1 MPELRK
7 TPLHA
12 FNVENGARMVDFAG
26 WSMPVQYE
34 SIIDEHKATRS
45 SAGLFD
51 VSHMGEASIEG
62 PDAEAFLDSV
72 LTNDVS
78 GIEIGQAMYSLI
90 CYEHGGVVDDL
101 LVYRIAKEE
110 FLLCLNASNTQK
122 DIAWL
127 NANKDALD
135 VGISDV
141 SDSFALLALQGP
153 ETREIL
159 KDLTA
164 MNLDD
169 LGYYRFQGS
178 DVAGVSCLVCRT
190 GYTGELGVE
199 LFVAPTDADSL
210 ARSILGAGQ
219 PYSVK
224 LAGLGARDSLRL
236 EAGYAL
242 YGHEISE
249 TISPVQANLMWT
261 VKLKKASDFVGKAA
275 IRKEKE
281 TGPKRRI
288 VFFKTGG
295 RRIVRAG
302 ASVLVEGEEV
312 GSVVS
317 GAFSPILNEAIG
329 SALVSSNADDSK
341 LSVDI
346 RGNELALIP
355 TKPPFIELKP

>member
-1 MPELRK
+1 MSELKK

-12 FNVENGARMVDFAG
+12 FNVANGARMVDFAG
-26 WSMPVQYE
+26 WSMPVQYQ

-62 PDAEAFLDSV
+62 PDAEAFLDTV

-78 GIEIGQAMYSLI
+78 GMAIGQAMYTLM

-101 LVYRIAKEE
+101 LVYRIADEE
-110 FLLCLNASNTQK
+110 FLLCLNASNAEK
-122 DIAWL
+122 DVAWF
-127 NANKDALD
+127 NAKRGDFD
-135 VGISDV
+135 VEILDV

-159 KDLTA
+159 KNLTS

-178 DVAGVSCLVCRT
+178 EVAGVSCLVCRT

-199 LFVAPTDADSL
+199 LFVAPRDAESL
-210 ARSILGAGQ
+210 ARSIVNAGE

-249 TISPVQANLMWT
+249 MISPVQANLMWT
-261 VKLKKASDFVGKAA
+261 VKLKKAADFIGKEA
-275 IRKEKE
+275 IRKERE
-281 TGPKRRI
+281 AGPKRRI
-288 VFFKTGG
+288 IYFKTGG
-295 RRIVRAG
+295 RRIVRAETP
-302 ASVLVEGEEV
+302 VLAAGQEV
-312 GSVVS
+312 GTVVS

-329 SALVSSNADDSK
+329 SAWVDSAVLEAS
-341 LSVDI
+341 LSVDL
-346 RGNELALIP
+346 RGSELSLIP
-355 TKPPFIELKP
+355 TKPPFVELNP

>member
-1 MPELRK
+1 MSELRK
-7 TPLHA
+7 TPLHD
-12 FNVENGARMVDFAG
+12 FNVANEARMVDFAG
-26 WSMPVQYE
+26 WSMPVQYQ

-62 PDAEAFLDSV
+62 PQAVAFLDSV

-78 GIEIGQAMYSLI
+78 SMAIGQAMYSLM
-90 CYEHGGVVDDL
+90 CYDHGGVVDDL
-101 LVYRIAKEE
+101 LVYRIAREE
-110 FLLCLNASNTQK
+110 FLLCLNASNTVK
-122 DIAWL
+122 DVAWL
-127 NANKDALD
+127 NANKGSFD
-135 VGISDV
+135 VDISDV

-159 KDLTA
+159 KNLTA
-164 MNLDD
+164 MNLED

-199 LFVAPTDADSL
+199 LFVAPNDAESL
-210 ARSILGAGQ
+210 ARSILVAGE
-219 PYSVK
+219 PYGVK

-261 VKLKKASDFVGKAA
+261 VKLKKETDFVGKAA
-275 IRKEKE
+275 IQSEKE
-281 TGPKRRI
+281 AGPKRRI

-302 ASVLVEGEEV
+302 TPVLAGNKEV
-312 GSVVS
+312 GTVVS

-329 SALVSSNADDSK
+329 SALVSSEVENAQI
-341 LSVDI
+341 SVDL
-346 RGNELALIP
+346 RGSDLPLIP
-355 TKPPFIELKP
+355 TKPPFVELNP